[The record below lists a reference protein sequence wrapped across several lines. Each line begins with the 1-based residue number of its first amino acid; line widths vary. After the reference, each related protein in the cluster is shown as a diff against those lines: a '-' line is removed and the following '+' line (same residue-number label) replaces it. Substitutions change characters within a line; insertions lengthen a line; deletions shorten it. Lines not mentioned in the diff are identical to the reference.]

1 MSDKPVT
8 TQSARTGMTL
18 LALLGVRPLTTY
30 RVRSIAAVTLGICPP
45 IVFAWVGQTSGNWD
59 LFERSGAITS
69 AIGLLV
75 ASRRYVEHGLLELA
89 MPPSDDKQPSQLA
102 ELLEDIF
109 TAKIGLALAAFGTIV
124 WGWGKYLGWWAF
136 SLLLVWAF
144 FAIRDTRWDL
154 IRLRTGLPDGA
165 TDGTAPD
172 HSST

>member
-8 TQSARTGMTL
+8 TQSARAGMTL

-89 MPPSDDKQPSQLA
+89 MPPSNDKQPSHLA

-144 FAIRDTRWDL
+144 FAIRDIRWDL
-154 IRLRTGLPDGA
+154 IRLRSSPPDGA
-165 TDGTAPD
+165 TDGIAPD

>member
-1 MSDKPVT
+1 MSDKLVT
-8 TQSARTGMTL
+8 MQPARTRMTL

-30 RVRSIAAVTLGICPP
+30 RIRSIAAVTLGLCPP

-69 AIGLLV
+69 AIGLLM
-75 ASRRYVEHGLLELA
+75 ASRRYIEYGLLELA
-89 MPPSDDKQPSQLA
+89 MPPSNENQQSHLA
-102 ELLEDIF
+102 ELVEDIF
-109 TAKIGLALAAFGTIV
+109 TAKIGLALSAFGTIV

-154 IRLRTGLPDGA
+154 IRLRRSPPDNA
-165 TDGTAPD
+165 TDGIAPD
-172 HSST
+172 RSST

>member
-69 AIGLLV
+69 AIGLLM
-75 ASRRYVEHGLLELA
+75 ASRRYVETW
-89 MPPSDDKQPSQLA
+89 PP
-102 ELLEDIF
+102 
-109 TAKIGLALAAFGTIV
+109 
-124 WGWGKYLGWWAF
+124 
-136 SLLLVWAF
+136 
-144 FAIRDTRWDL
+144 
-154 IRLRTGLPDGA
+154 RTGHAALER
-165 TDGTAPD
+165 
-172 HSST
+172 